1 MTNKT
6 KTILGGIAVA
16 IAVLAGVL
24 AWTSSPGDDRAT
36 EAARGRDDA
45 ADAARGRDDAAA
57 SGVAR
62 VASPTAGSA
71 SSASGAAR
79 PALTVTTAAP
89 REESWPV
96 TVAANGSVAAW
107 QEIVVGSEV
116 SGLQL
121 AEVLVNVGDRVRRG
135 QLLARLSADTV
146 QAERAQIRAALAE
159 AEATLADANANAER
173 AQRLDRSGAISA
185 QQIEQYRTAAQTARA
200 RVEAQRARL
209 QAQELR
215 LSNTRIVAPDDGIV
229 SARNATIGAIVQ
241 PGAELFRLIRGA
253 RLEWRAE
260 VPGAE
265 LPRVKPGLRAA
276 LTSADGTTI
285 EGRVRVVAPTV
296 DPQTRMG
303 LVYVD
308 LPQPGSARAGM
319 FARGTIALGES
330 PARTIPQSAL
340 ALRDGFAYVFR
351 VGPGDKV
358 EQRKVSVSR
367 RIGDRVEI
375 VDGLEGPGADAR
387 VVDSGVGFL
396 VDGDLVRIVDRAPS

>member
-1 MTNKT
+1 MTKNRKT
-6 KTILGGIAVA
+6 VLGGIAVA
-16 IAVLAGVL
+16 LVILAGAL
-24 AWTSSPGDDRAT
+24 AWTSSPGDDRAI
-36 EAARGRDDA
+36 EADRAHDDA
-45 ADAARGRDDAAA
+45 TGGVAQVVSPQAGAAA
-57 SGVAR
+57 G
-62 VASPTAGSA
+62 
-71 SSASGAAR
+71 ASGAPGATR
-79 PALTVTTAAP
+79 PALTVTTTTP
-89 REESWPV
+89 RDESWPI
-96 TVAANGSVAAW
+96 TLAANGSVAAW
-107 QEIVVGSEV
+107 QEIVIGSEV
-116 SGLQL
+116 SGLRL

-135 QLLARLSADTV
+135 QLLARLSAETV

-173 AQRLDRSGAISA
+173 ARRLDRSGAISA

-209 QAQELR
+209 QAQEVR
-215 LSNTRIVAPDDGIV
+215 LSNTRILAPDDGIV
-229 SARNATIGAIVQ
+229 SARTATMGSVVQ
-241 PGAELFRLIRGA
+241 PGAELFRLIRDA

-260 VPGAE
+260 VPGAD
-265 LPRVKPGLRAA
+265 LPRVKPGHRTV
-276 LTSADGTTI
+276 LTSADGATI

-319 FARGTIALGES
+319 FARGTIALGEA

-358 EQRKVSVSR
+358 VQVKVSVGR
-367 RIGDRVEI
+367 RAGDRVEI
-375 VDGLEGPGADAR
+375 VDGLGVDAR
-387 VVDSGVGFL
+387 IVDSGVGFL
-396 VDGDLVRIVDRAPS
+396 VDGDLVHVVDRAPS

>member
-1 MTNKT
+1 MAKNT
-6 KTILGGIAVA
+6 KTIAAGIAAALA
-16 IAVLAGVL
+16 ILAGAL
-24 AWTSSPGDDRAT
+24 AWTSSSGDDRAT
-36 EAARGRDDA
+36 EAGRGH
-45 ADAARGRDDAAA
+45 DDAAA
-57 SGVAR
+57 SGAAR
-62 VASPTAGSA
+62 LATPQRGGAPA
-71 SSASGAAR
+71 ASGASGALR
-79 PALTVTTAAP
+79 PALTVTTTTP
-89 REESWPV
+89 RRESWPV

-121 AEVLVNVGDRVRRG
+121 VEVRVNVGDRVRRG
-135 QLLARLSADTV
+135 QLLARMSADTV

-159 AEATLADANANAER
+159 AEATLADANANAAR
-173 AQRLDRSGAISA
+173 AQRLDSSGAISA

-200 RVEAQRARL
+200 RVAAQRARL

-229 SARNATIGAIVQ
+229 SSRSATMGAIVQ

-260 VPGAE
+260 VPGAD
-265 LPRVKPGLRAA
+265 LPRVKPGHRVK
-276 LTSADGTTI
+276 LTGADGTTI

-358 EQRKVSVSR
+358 VQTKVSVGR
-367 RIGDRVEI
+367 RDGDRVEI
-375 VDGLEGPGADAR
+375 VDGLDGRDGDVR

>member
-45 ADAARGRDDAAA
+45 AA
-57 SGVAR
+57 SGVAQ

-229 SARNATIGAIVQ
+229 SARNATMGAIVQ

-358 EQRKVSVSR
+358 EQRKVSVGR

-375 VDGLEGPGADAR
+375 VDGLEGPGADVR